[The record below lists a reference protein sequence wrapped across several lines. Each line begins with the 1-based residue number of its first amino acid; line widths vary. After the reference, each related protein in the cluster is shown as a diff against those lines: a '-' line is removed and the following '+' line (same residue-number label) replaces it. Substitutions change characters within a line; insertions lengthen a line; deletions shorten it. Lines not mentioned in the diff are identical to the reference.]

1 MPKDAKKPKK
11 LPPELLEASKK
22 INIDEIVGSL
32 AHDKIILQNNETLND
47 SDKIKA
53 LRAAAKIG
61 KAALARG
68 DFKVFQESVELAA
81 SLLEDF

>member
-1 MPKDAKKPKK
+1 M
-11 LPPELLEASKK
+11 
-22 INIDEIVGSL
+22 VGSS
-32 AHDKIILQNNETLND
+32 AHDKIVLQNNKALND
-47 SDKIKA
+47 DDKIKA

-61 KAALARG
+61 KAALTRG